1 MFRLYR
7 KLIGASIRAQMQY
20 KLNFLTTAVTTG
32 LIMVLDFLI
41 LSAIL
46 YRFDHVKGWDIYE
59 VGMLYGLSSTAMSLY
74 RMFAPEIHDFERY
87 VVHGELDQL
96 LVRPVSPLVLL
107 LTRNLEL
114 GRIGGIVQGL
124 AVLTVSLAGL
134 NRLGYDLWPILMYVP
149 VALASGAVI
158 FFSISLCTATVAFWS
173 AQLKELQTF
182 TIYAPANASNYPVTL
197 YPGWLK
203 VLFFSVIPI
212 AFVNYVP
219 MLFLLKKGGE
229 WHYLLLTPL
238 VACIGFLLAS
248 RFWNLGIR
256 HYHSTGS

>member
-1 MFRLYR
+1 MFQLYR
-7 KLIGASIRAQMQY
+7 KLIAASIRAQMQY

-32 LIMVLDFLI
+32 LIMVIDFFI

-46 YRFDHVKGWDIYE
+46 YRFDHVKGWNLYE
-59 VGMLYGLSSTAMSLY
+59 VGMLYGLSSVAMSLY

-87 VVHGELDQL
+87 IVHGEFDQL
-96 LVRPVSPLVLL
+96 LVRPVPPLVLL

-124 AVLTVSLAGL
+124 AVLLVSIYGL
-134 NRLGYDLWPILMYVP
+134 YQLGCELWGILLYIP
-149 VALASGAVI
+149 VVLVCGPVI

-173 AQLKELQTF
+173 SQLKELQTF
-182 TIYAPANASNYPVTL
+182 TIYAPANASHYPISL

-203 VLFFSVIPI
+203 LLFFSVIPI
-212 AFVNYVP
+212 AYVNYMP
-219 MLFLLKKGGE
+219 MLYLLQKGGE
-229 WHYLLLTPL
+229 WYYLLLTPF
-238 VACIGFLLAS
+238 VAGVALLFAY
-248 RFWNLGIR
+248 RFWTLGIR